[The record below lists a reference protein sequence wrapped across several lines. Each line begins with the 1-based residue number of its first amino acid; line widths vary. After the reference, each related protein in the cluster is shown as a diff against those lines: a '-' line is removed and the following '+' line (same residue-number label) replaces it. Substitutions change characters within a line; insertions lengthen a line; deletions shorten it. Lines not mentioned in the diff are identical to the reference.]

1 MYHILIC
8 MSTGEA
14 MKIVSLLE
22 NTTNKGLGVEH
33 GLSLYIE
40 ALGKK
45 ILFDFGASELF
56 CENAKRLGVDLA
68 KVDFAVL
75 SHGHNDHGGGLKA
88 FLDMNAHAPIYINT
102 HAFEP
107 HYNAKSEYIGLDTSL
122 KDSRRLVPVE
132 NTLKI
137 DTGLTV
143 FNCNTLNTVT
153 QINHCG
159 HTKIENGLSLPED
172 YNHEQYLLIEEN
184 NNRILLS
191 GCSHKGIINI
201 MEWVKPSHLIGG
213 FHFSKLPLG
222 TALLNQAD
230 RLNSY
235 NAKYYTCHCT
245 GVEQFEFMKPHLKGL
260 NYLACGDQLSI

>member
-1 MYHILIC
+1 MYHILVC

-14 MKIVSLLE
+14 MKIISLLE
-22 NTTNKGLGVEH
+22 NTTNKDLGVEH
-33 GLSLYIE
+33 GLSLYME

-56 CENAKRLGVDLA
+56 CKNAEKLGVDLA
-68 KVDFAVL
+68 EVDFAVL
-75 SHGHNDHGGGLKA
+75 SHGHNDHGGGMKA
-88 FLDMNAHAPIYINT
+88 FLEINRYAPIYINA

-107 HYNAKSEYIGLDTSL
+107 HHNAKGEYIGLDTSL
-122 KDSRRLVPVE
+122 KDSPRIIPLE

-159 HTKIENGLSLPED
+159 HTRIENGVSLPED

-201 MEWVKPSHLIGG
+201 MEWFKPTHLIGG
-213 FHFSKLPLG
+213 FHFSKLPCDS
-222 TALLNQAD
+222 ALESYAKS
-230 RLNSY
+230 LNSY
-235 NAKYYTCHCT
+235 KAKYFTCHCT
-245 GVEQFEFMKPHLKGL
+245 GKEQFEFMKNSMQDL
-260 NYLACGDQLSI
+260 NYLACGDKISI